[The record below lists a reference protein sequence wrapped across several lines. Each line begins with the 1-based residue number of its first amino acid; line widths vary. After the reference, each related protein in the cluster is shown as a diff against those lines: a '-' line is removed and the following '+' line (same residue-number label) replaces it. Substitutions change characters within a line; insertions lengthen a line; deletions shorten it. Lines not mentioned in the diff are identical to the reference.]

1 MEGIVISKVG
11 QKSIFLNIDSV
22 TDKHAGKYTCIANNK
37 AGVDTYSAVLNVNG
51 IVFVTILLVF

>member
-51 IVFVTILLVF
+51 IVIVTIFLVF